1 MKATVLAVSTSL
13 VLKLPTAVPVKLTV
27 SPVKGLPS
35 LLVPVAT
42 AACNT
47 AVPLTT
53 AVVVPL

>member
-1 MKATVLAVSTSL
+1 MTVLAVSTSL

-35 LLVPVAT
+35 LLVGVAT

-53 AVVVPL
+53 AVVSPL